1 MPEVW
6 THDNLSR
13 HFMPRSDT
21 MLQLF
26 ILLCSIVSF
35 MFLFNWRRK
44 ITDFL
49 EDQQIS
55 LEKSRYEANCVDHS
69 AKVQVKRHICFFPL
83 QQQVTA
89 QQQMTDSYHMHS
101 FTNLT
106 LMPTILPIATKTFA
120 TVRRLQFN
128 LRYFSWVEVN
138 YSTKIFLQLSPLQ
151 TFL

>member
-1 MPEVW
+1 MD
-6 THDNLSR
+6 TRQSLKAFYASFR
-13 HFMPRSDT
+13 YSDPVVHSS
-21 MLQLF
+21 LQHCKFYVFVQLTAQ
-26 ILLCSIVSF
+26 
-35 MFLFNWRRK
+35 

-83 QQQVTA
+83 QQQVTV

-128 LRYFSWVEVN
+128 LRYF
-138 YSTKIFLQLSPLQ
+138 YGLK
-151 TFL
+151 